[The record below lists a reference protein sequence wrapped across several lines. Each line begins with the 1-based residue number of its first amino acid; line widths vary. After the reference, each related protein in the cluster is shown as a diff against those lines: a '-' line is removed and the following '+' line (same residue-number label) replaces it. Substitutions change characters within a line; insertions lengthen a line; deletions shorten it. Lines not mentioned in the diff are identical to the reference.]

1 MSGFSELNYV
11 NIGRHGTLSP
21 SGALHTRKEDIDAI
35 FAYLGQNSVKKL
47 TVHFHGGLVSESGGL
62 ATAKAMTT
70 VYAAAGA
77 HPVTFIWETG
87 FLETVK
93 DNLNTI
99 NQTEL
104 FKKLLALAIK
114 HALKALG
121 MSLPGK
127 GAGQTLSINE
137 IQAKL
142 ASGAP
147 FADLDATARGAA
159 NARSEAELESM
170 RGDIREGV
178 EEDIQSDP
186 EIQSLLENEAPQTP
200 LLNKSTVA
208 VSDGDKQKGILLFG
222 KVALGVAEV
231 VYRVV
236 KRYLQKSDHGFYPTV
251 VEELLRQFYLAD
263 LGQWVWGNMTTKAG
277 EMWLPNDGL
286 SGTAIHGAR
295 YFLEKLANFQQQ
307 SPALVVDLV
316 GHSAGSIVIC
326 QMLKT
331 AEALGLKLK
340 IRNIIFMAPACTAEL
355 FHDEIVQ
362 HPGRCANFRMFTMSD
377 AYECKNQLVPLVYS
391 RSLLYL
397 ISGVLDDDVDEPV
410 AGMERFLEDPP
421 FNKPMLRD
429 IAAFLTGAGTGARLV
444 LSKTADDAP
453 RGQRCTAER
462 HQDFDENGPMQDSL
476 IFLISQ

>member
-1 MSGFSELNYV
+1 MPAFSELNYL
-11 NIGRHGTLSP
+11 NIGPHGTLAP
-21 SGALHTRKEDIDAI
+21 SGALSTKPEDIDAL
-35 FAYLGQNSVKKL
+35 FAYLAQNNLKKL
-47 TVHFHGGLVSESGGL
+47 TIHFHGGLVSESGGL

-99 NQTEL
+99 SQTEL

-114 HALKALG
+114 HAMKALG
-121 MSLPGK
+121 LSLPGK
-127 GAGQTLSINE
+127 GPGQTLSIAE
-137 IQAKL
+137 IQTKL

-147 FADLDATARGAA
+147 FADFDATARGAA
-159 NARSEAELESM
+159 QVRTEAELEAM
-170 RGDIREGV
+170 RPDIRESI
-178 EEDIQSDP
+178 EEDVQSDP
-186 EIQSLLENEAPQTP
+186 EIPSLLEEEAPKTP
-200 LLNKSTVA
+200 LL
-208 VSDGDKQKGILLFG
+208 DKKEVVVTEADQQKGILVFG

-251 VEELLRQFYLAD
+251 VEELLRQFYLAN
-263 LGQWVWGNMTTKAG
+263 LGQWVWGDMTTKAG
-277 EMWLPNDGL
+277 EMWLANGGL
-286 SGTAIHGAR
+286 SGSNIHGGR
-295 YFLEKLANFQQQ
+295 YFLESLAKFQKE
-307 SPALVVDLV
+307 SPALIVDLV
-316 GHSAGSIVIC
+316 GHSAGSIAIC

-331 AEALGLKLK
+331 AQAAGLQVK

-362 HPGRCANFRMFTMSD
+362 HPERCARFRMFTMSD
-377 AYECKNQLVPLVYS
+377 AYECKNQLVPLVYT

-397 ISGVLDDDVDEPV
+397 ISGVLDNDVDEPV
-410 AGMERFLEDPP
+410 AGLERFLEDPP
-421 FNKPMLRD
+421 YHKPTLRD
-429 IAAFLTGAGTGARLV
+429 IAAFLTNAGADARV
-444 LSKTADDAP
+444 VFSKTADDAP
-453 RGQRCTAER
+453 RGLRCTAER

>member
-1 MSGFSELNYV
+1 MPAFSPLNYV
-11 NIGRHGTLSP
+11 NIGPRGTLAP
-21 SGALHTRKEDIDAI
+21 SEQLFTKPRDIDAI
-35 FAYLGQNSVKKL
+35 FTYLGQNNLKKL
-47 TVHFHGGLVSESGGL
+47 TIHFHGGLVSESGGL

-70 VYAAAGA
+70 VYATAGA

-93 DNLNTI
+93 DNLNSI

-114 HALKALG
+114 HALKSLG
-121 MSLPGK
+121 LSLPGK
-127 GAGQTLSINE
+127 GPGQTLSIAE
-137 IQAKL
+137 IQTKL

-147 FADLDATARGAA
+147 FADFDATARGAA
-159 NARSEAELESM
+159 QARTEAELDAM
-170 RGDIREGV
+170 QPDIQAGI
-178 EEDIQSDP
+178 EEDIQADP
-186 EIQSLLENEAPQTP
+186 EFQSLLENEAPKTP
-200 LLNKSTVA
+200 LLDKSEVA
-208 VSDGDKQKGILLFG
+208 VSDADKQKGILLFG

-231 VYRVV
+231 VYRVA
-236 KRYLQKSDHGFYPTV
+236 KRYLRKSDHGFYPTV

-277 EMWLPNDGL
+277 DMWLPNDGL
-286 SGTAIHGAR
+286 ADTAIHGGR
-295 YFLEKLANFQQQ
+295 YFLEKLAKFQKG

-326 QMLKT
+326 QMLKE
-331 AEALGLKLK
+331 AEAAGLAVK
-340 IRNIIFMAPACTAEL
+340 IRNIIFMAPACTGEL

-362 HPGRCANFRMFTMSD
+362 HPGRCARFRMFTMSD
-377 AYECKNQLVPLVYS
+377 AYECKNQLVPLVYP

-397 ISGVLDDDVDEPV
+397 ISGVLDADVDEPV
-410 AGMERFLEDPP
+410 AGMQRFLEDPP
-421 FNKPMLRD
+421 YHEPVLRE
-429 IAAFLTGAGTGARLV
+429 IAAFLTNAGPDPRLV